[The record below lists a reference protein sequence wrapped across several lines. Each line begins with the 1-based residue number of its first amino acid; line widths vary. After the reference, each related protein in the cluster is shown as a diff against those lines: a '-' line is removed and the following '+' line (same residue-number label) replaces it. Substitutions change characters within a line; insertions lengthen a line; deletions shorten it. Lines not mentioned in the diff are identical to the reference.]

1 MYEVH
6 KFMALDA
13 AEVGYFI
20 QQVGLA
26 ATSFGVTQSDAAAVG
41 SALMSA
47 FGYRCLPPA
56 SIPSFE
62 TAELQS
68 ICIDVSDRVLRR
80 SVSGDT
86 TC

>member
-1 MYEVH
+1 
-6 KFMALDA
+6 MALDS

-26 ATSFGVTQSDAAAVG
+26 ATSFGVTQSDASAVG

-62 TAELQS
+62 PAALQS
-68 ICIDVSDRVLRR
+68 ICTDVSDL
-80 SVSGDT
+80 VS
-86 TC
+86 